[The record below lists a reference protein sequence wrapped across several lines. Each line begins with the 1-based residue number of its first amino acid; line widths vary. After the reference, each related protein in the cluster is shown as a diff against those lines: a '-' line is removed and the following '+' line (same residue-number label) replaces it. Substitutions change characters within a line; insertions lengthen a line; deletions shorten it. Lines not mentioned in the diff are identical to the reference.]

1 MMKISRPR
9 IVRRRT
15 KHIAGG
21 VAVAGA
27 SAIAAYALLRPRMH
41 RWGATDDEVKA
52 ALPGDDRVADAN
64 YVTTLAVTIEAPPA
78 DIWPWLAQMGYK
90 RGGLYS
96 YDWLDRAFG
105 YLDAPSA
112 RVVLPEFQELEAGD
126 RIPLG
131 RGPSW
136 SVVEVERERTLVLEP
151 LAGIVTWAFAI
162 EPVDAKTSRLV
173 TRVRMRTDS
182 TAKGRLT
189 MIAMDPAAF
198 IMTRRM
204 LLGIRERAEALAR
217 ATSRAP

>member
-1 MMKISRPR
+1 MTKRSKN
-9 IVRRRT
+9 RT
-15 KHIAGG
+15 KKIAGG

-27 SAIAAYALLRPRMH
+27 SAVAAYAMLRPAMH
-41 RWGATDDEVKA
+41 HWGATDAEVNG

-64 YVTTLAVTIEAPPA
+64 HVTTLAVTIEAPPA
-78 DIWPWLAQMGYK
+78 DIWPWLAQMGYR

-112 RVVLPEFQELEAGD
+112 TVVLPEFQEIRAGD
-126 RIPLG
+126 TIPVG

-136 SVVEVERERTLVLEP
+136 PVVAVERERSLVLEP
-151 LAGIVTWAFAI
+151 LSGIVTWAFAI
-162 EPVDAKTSRLV
+162 RPIDARSWRLV

-182 TAKGRLT
+182 SARSRLT
-189 MIAMDPAAF
+189 MAAMDPAAF

-204 LLGIRERAEALAR
+204 LLGIKQRSEALAR
-217 ATSRAP
+217 SLGSDP